1 MAARFKE
8 VRESDEIGVDIGA
21 GIFERVAN
29 AGLGGEMDHLGG
41 PVRLEQ
47 PVPRVGVGEVQ
58 ALEAEQRLR
67 FEHA

>member
-1 MAARFKE
+1 
-8 VRESDEIGVDIGA
+8 
-21 GIFERVAN
+21 
-29 AGLGGEMDHLGG
+29 MDHLGG

-47 PVPRVGVGEVQ
+47 PLPRVGVGEVQ